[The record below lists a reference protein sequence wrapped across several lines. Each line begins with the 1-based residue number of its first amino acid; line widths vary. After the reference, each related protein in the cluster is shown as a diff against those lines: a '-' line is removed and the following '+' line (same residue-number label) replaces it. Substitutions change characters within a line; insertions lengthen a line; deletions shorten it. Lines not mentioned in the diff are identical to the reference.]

1 MKQRIVTALLAL
13 GLCVPLALPARAAA
27 TFNDIPA
34 SHWSYSYVQTAS
46 NNGWVNGVG
55 NGKYNPNG
63 NVTAAEWYTMALR
76 MAYGKDTIEN
86 VEVPANELYANKWY
100 AKTMEYA
107 IDELLFV
114 YSGGISGSTVGQV
127 MTDMESNISREK
139 MAASIWNILKD
150 YGYKAG
156 DLSNISIPDM
166 ETVNQGY
173 QYGVKVAYSTGILQG
188 VDSTGKFDP
197 KASMTRAQAATVLC
211 RLYDLLE
218 TLPDF
223 DGSAVA
229 PEIPDVPENPETPE
243 TPDVPETPE
252 TPETSEDTTTPAGN
266 YGPVGTVSDSIV
278 TLHYSTHAPTVDYWT
293 DAPQWIKDKTDKDAF
308 NALAQTLLD
317 PENAAATETID
328 RVSRNPYYNYAV
340 YEQWGDNDK
349 AYYVTGLFNILRNF
363 KFEQAV
369 WNPAV
374 ATGSNF
380 FIINHYYETRNER
393 DFEFLNKV
401 NDSMSDRE
409 VTIEALKMLQQYAT
423 YDSNANRGDIFG
435 STSLSGQIVE
445 MNCDAA
451 TLDLCRMLAQV
462 DIPVLKFGWADVPG
476 VGNHTTC
483 YAKLDGEWYV
493 VESTMALGYKG
504 NNIADYCI
512 RTPED
517 YFSNLMH
524 MSMEHNIIDIPGNS
538 VSTARYLVDVTGFGR
553 NS

>member
-1 MKQRIVTALLAL
+1 MYCIKKNIKRITAIALMMLAVL
-13 GLCVPLALPARAAA
+13 NFAKWSFADSTNFSDVP
-27 TFNDIPA
+27 T

-76 MAYGKDTIEN
+76 MAYGRDTLDS

-107 IDELLFV
+107 ISELLFV
-114 YSGGISGSTVGQV
+114 YSGGVTGSTVGQV

-150 YGYKAG
+150 YGYKTG
-156 DLSNISIPDM
+156 DLSTVSIPDM

-173 QYGVKVAYSTGILQG
+173 QYGVKVAYSTGIIQG

-223 DGSAVA
+223 DGSAAV
-229 PEIPDVPENPETPE
+229 
-243 TPDVPETPE
+243 TPDIPEAPETPE

-308 NALAQTLLD
+308 NCLAQTLLD
-317 PENAAATETID
+317 PENAVATETID
-328 RVSRNPYYNYAV
+328 RVNRNPYYNYAV

-349 AYYVTGLFNILRNF
+349 AYYVTGLFGVLRNF
-363 KFEQAV
+363 MFEQAV

-374 ATGSNF
+374 ATGSGF
-380 FIINHYYETRNER
+380 FTIDHCYENRNER

-409 VTIEALKMLQQYAT
+409 VAIEALKMLQQYAT
-423 YDSNANRGDIFG
+423 YDPNANRGSIFG
-435 STSLSGQIVE
+435 EDSLNGQIDE
-445 MNCDAA
+445 LNCDAA
-451 TLDLCRMLAQV
+451 TLDLCRMLVQV

-493 VESTMALGYKG
+493 VDAARAVCDWPVDDIIE
-504 NNIADYCI
+504 
-512 RTPED
+512 TPEV
-517 YFSNLMH
+517 YFTTKN
-524 MSMEHNIIDIPGNS
+524 MSMEHNIIDIPGNG

>member
-13 GLCVPLALPARAAA
+13 GLCAPLTLPARAAA

-55 NGKYNPNG
+55 SGKYNPNG

-76 MAYGKDTIEN
+76 MAYGKDTLDS

-107 IDELLFV
+107 ISELLFV
-114 YSGGISGSTVGQV
+114 YSGGVTGSTVGQV

-156 DLSNISIPDM
+156 DLSTVSIPDM
-166 ETVNQGY
+166 GTVNQGY

-223 DGSAVA
+223 DGT
-229 PEIPDVPENPETPE
+229 ITTPE

-252 TPETSEDTTTPAGN
+252 NPETPETPENPGETDTPTGN
-266 YGPVGTVSDSIV
+266 YGPVGTVSDFVV

-308 NALAQTLLD
+308 NCLAQTLLD
-317 PENAAATETID
+317 PENAVATETID

-340 YEQWGDNDK
+340 YENWEDNDK
-349 AYYVTGLFNILRNF
+349 FYYVTGLFNILRNF

-374 ATGSNF
+374 ATGSGF
-380 FIINHYYETRNER
+380 FTIDHCYENRNER

-409 VTIEALKMLQQYAT
+409 VAIEALKMLQQYSTYKAT
-423 YDSNANRGDIFG
+423 ANGGSIFS

-451 TLDLCRMLAQV
+451 TLDLCGMLVQV
-462 DIPVLKFGWADVPG
+462 DIPVLKFGWSDVPG
-476 VGNHTTC
+476 VGDHTTC

-512 RTPED
+512 YTPDD
-517 YFSNLMH
+517 YFTNLMH
-524 MSMEHNIIDIPGNS
+524 MSMEHNIIDVPGNK

>member
-13 GLCVPLALPARAAA
+13 GLCAPLTLPARAAA

-55 NGKYNPNG
+55 SGKYNPNG

-76 MAYGKDTIEN
+76 MAYGRDTLDS

-107 IDELLFV
+107 ISELLFV
-114 YSGGISGSTVGQV
+114 YSGGVTGSTVGQV

-156 DLSNISIPDM
+156 DLSAVSIPDM
-166 ETVNQGY
+166 GTVNQGY

-211 RLYDLLE
+211 RLHDLLE

-223 DGSAVA
+223 DGT
-229 PEIPDVPENPETPE
+229 ITTPE

-252 TPETSEDTTTPAGN
+252 NPETPETPENPGETDTPTGN
-266 YGPVGTVSDSIV
+266 YGPVGTVSDFVV
-278 TLHYSTHAPTVDYWT
+278 TLHSSTHAPTVDYWT
-293 DAPQWIKDKTDKDAF
+293 DAPQWIKDRTDKTAF
-308 NALAQTLLD
+308 NCLAQSLLD
-317 PENAAATETID
+317 PENAVATEFID
-328 RVSRNPYYNYAV
+328 RTSRNPYYNYAV
-340 YEQWGDNDK
+340 LDVAVEEDAASQELSRKQSSVPALPLWNQDFSFVNSYDLTDLQ
-349 AYYVTGLFNILRNF
+349 LFF
-363 KFEQAV
+363 
-369 WNPAV
+369 
-374 ATGSNF
+374 T
-380 FIINHYYETRNER
+380 INHVYETRNER

-409 VTIEALKMLQQYAT
+409 VAIEALKMLQQYAT
-423 YDSNANRGDIFG
+423 YSTGFG
-435 STSLSGQIVE
+435 SAGIFSEESLNGEIVTR
-445 MNCDAA
+445 NCDSA
-451 TLDLCRMLAQV
+451 TLDLMRLLVQV

-476 VGNHTTC
+476 VGDHTTC

-512 RTPED
+512 YTPDD
-517 YFSNLMH
+517 YFTNLMH
-524 MSMEHNIIDIPGNS
+524 MSMEHNIIDIPGNG

>member
-13 GLCVPLALPARAAA
+13 GLCAPLTLPARAAA

-76 MAYGKDTIEN
+76 MAYGRDTLDS

-107 IDELLFV
+107 ISELLFV
-114 YSGGISGSTVGQV
+114 YSGGVTGSTVGQV

-150 YGYKAG
+150 YGYKTG
-156 DLSNISIPDM
+156 DLSTVSIPDM

-173 QYGVKVAYSTGILQG
+173 QYGVKVAYSTGIIQG

-223 DGSAVA
+223 EGSAAV
-229 PEIPDVPENPETPE
+229 
-243 TPDVPETPE
+243 TPDIPEVPETPE
-252 TPETSEDTTTPAGN
+252 TPENPGETETPTGN
-266 YGPVGTVSDSIV
+266 YGPVGTVSDFVV

-308 NALAQTLLD
+308 NCLAQTLLD
-317 PENAAATETID
+317 PENAVATETID
-328 RVSRNPYYNYAV
+328 RVNRNPYYNYAV
-340 YEQWGDNDK
+340 YENWEDNDK
-349 AYYVTGLFNILRNF
+349 ARYVTGLFGVLRNF
-363 KFEQAV
+363 MFEQAV

-374 ATGSNF
+374 ATGSGF
-380 FIINHYYETRNER
+380 FTIDHCYENRNER

-409 VTIEALKMLQQYAT
+409 VAIEALKMLQQYSTYKAT
-423 YDSNANRGDIFG
+423 ANGGSIFS

-462 DIPVLKFGWADVPG
+462 DIPVLKFGYSDIPGLAD
-476 VGNHTTC
+476 HTSC
-483 YAKLDGEWYV
+483 YAKLDGEWYI
-493 VESTMALGYKG
+493 VEATFAVKGYDMSMW
-504 NNIADYCI
+504 IC
-512 RTPED
+512 TPEE
-517 YFSNLMH
+517 YFVGSLIG
-524 MSMEHNIIDIPGNS
+524 HNYIDIPGNG

>member
-13 GLCVPLALPARAAA
+13 GLCAPLTLPARAAA

-76 MAYGKDTIEN
+76 MAYGRDTLDS

-107 IDELLFV
+107 ISELLFV
-114 YSGGISGSTVGQV
+114 YSGGVTGSTVGQV

-156 DLSNISIPDM
+156 DLSTVSIPDM
-166 ETVNQGY
+166 GTVNQGY

-223 DGSAVA
+223 DGT
-229 PEIPDVPENPETPE
+229 ITTPE

-252 TPETSEDTTTPAGN
+252 NPETPETPENPGETDTPTGN
-266 YGPVGTVSDSIV
+266 YGPVGTVSDFVV

-308 NALAQTLLD
+308 NCLLRRFWIRKMQLQ
-317 PENAAATETID
+317 PRPSTE
-328 RVSRNPYYNYAV
+328 
-340 YEQWGDNDK
+340 
-349 AYYVTGLFNILRNF
+349 
-363 KFEQAV
+363 
-369 WNPAV
+369 
-374 ATGSNF
+374 
-380 FIINHYYETRNER
+380 
-393 DFEFLNKV
+393 
-401 NDSMSDRE
+401 
-409 VTIEALKMLQQYAT
+409 
-423 YDSNANRGDIFG
+423 
-435 STSLSGQIVE
+435 
-445 MNCDAA
+445 
-451 TLDLCRMLAQV
+451 
-462 DIPVLKFGWADVPG
+462 
-476 VGNHTTC
+476 
-483 YAKLDGEWYV
+483 
-493 VESTMALGYKG
+493 
-504 NNIADYCI
+504 
-512 RTPED
+512 
-517 YFSNLMH
+517 
-524 MSMEHNIIDIPGNS
+524 
-538 VSTARYLVDVTGFGR
+538 
-553 NS
+553 

>member
-13 GLCVPLALPARAAA
+13 GLCAPLALPARAAA
-27 TFNDIPA
+27 TFNDIPT
-34 SHWSYSYVQTAS
+34 SHWSYNYVQTAAQ
-46 NNGWVNGVG
+46 NGWVNGVG

-76 MAYGKDTIEN
+76 MAYGKDTLDS

-114 YSGGISGSTVGQV
+114 YSGGVTGSTVGQV

-156 DLSNISIPDM
+156 DLSAVSIPDM
-166 ETVNQGY
+166 GTVNQGY

-223 DGSAVA
+223 DGSAAV
-229 PEIPDVPENPETPE
+229 
-243 TPDVPETPE
+243 TPDIPEVPETPE

-266 YGPVGTVSDSIV
+266 YGPVGTVSDFVV
-278 TLHYSTHAPTVDYWT
+278 TLNYATHAPTVDYWA

-308 NALAQTLLD
+308 NCLAQTLLD
-317 PENAAATETID
+317 PENAVATETID
-328 RVSRNPYYNYAV
+328 RVNRNPYYNYAV
-340 YEQWGDNDK
+340 FEHWGDNDK
-349 AYYVTGLFNILRNF
+349 AYYVTGLSGIFQNVDAQ
-363 KFEQAV
+363 QAI
-369 WNPAV
+369 WNPGI
-374 ATGSNF
+374 ATGSRF
-380 FIINHYYETRNER
+380 FTISHCYSTRNER
-393 DFEFLNKV
+393 DFEFLAKV
-401 NDSMSDRE
+401 NDSISDRE
-409 VTIEALKMLQQYAT
+409 VAIEALKMLQQYGTYKAT
-423 YDSNANRGDIFG
+423 ANGGSIFSSKALG
-435 STSLSGQIVE
+435 GQIVE

-451 TLDLCRMLAQV
+451 TLDLCRMLVQV
-462 DIPVLKFGWADVPG
+462 DIPVLKFGWSDVPG
-476 VGNHTTC
+476 VGDHTTC

-512 RTPED
+512 YTPDD
-517 YFSNLMH
+517 YFTNLMH
-524 MSMEHNIIDIPGNS
+524 MSMEHNIIDVPGNG

>member
-13 GLCVPLALPARAAA
+13 GLCAPLTLPARAAA

-55 NGKYNPNG
+55 SGKYNPNG

-76 MAYGKDTIEN
+76 MAYGRDTLDS

-100 AKTMEYA
+100 AKTMAYA

-114 YSGGISGSTVGQV
+114 YSGGVSGSTVGQV

-156 DLSNISIPDM
+156 DLSTVSIPDM
-166 ETVNQGY
+166 GTVNQGY

-223 DGSAVA
+223 DGT
-229 PEIPDVPENPETPE
+229 ITTPE

-252 TPETSEDTTTPAGN
+252 NPETPETPENPGETETPTGN
-266 YGPVGTVSDSIV
+266 YGPVGTVSDFVV

-308 NALAQTLLD
+308 NCLAQTLLD
-317 PENAAATETID
+317 PENAVATETID

-349 AYYVTGLFNILRNF
+349 ARYVSGLFNTLRNF
-363 KFEQAV
+363 MFEQAV

-374 ATGSNF
+374 STGSKF
-380 FIINHYYETRNER
+380 YTINHYCETRNER

-409 VTIEALKMLQQYAT
+409 VAIEALKMLQQYAT
-423 YDSNANRGDIFG
+423 YGPKSGGSIF
-435 STSLSGQIVE
+435 SSESLSGQIAE
-445 MNCDAA
+445 MKCDAA
-451 TLDLCRMLAQV
+451 TADLARMLVQV
-462 DIPVLKFGWADVPG
+462 DIPVLKFGYSDIPGLAD
-476 VGNHTTC
+476 HTSC
-483 YAKLDGEWYV
+483 YAKLDGEWYI
-493 VESTMALGYKG
+493 VEATFAVK
-504 NNIADYCI
+504 DYDMSMWIC
-512 RTPED
+512 TPEE
-517 YFSNLMH
+517 YFVGPLIG
-524 MSMEHNIIDIPGNS
+524 HNYIDIPGNS

>member
-13 GLCVPLALPARAAA
+13 GFCAPLALPARAAA

-76 MAYGKDTIEN
+76 MAYGRDTLDS

-107 IDELLFV
+107 ISELLFV
-114 YSGGISGSTVGQV
+114 YSGGVTGSTVGQV

-156 DLSNISIPDM
+156 DLSTVSIPDM

-173 QYGVKVAYSTGILQG
+173 QYGVKVAYSTGIIQG

-308 NALAQTLLD
+308 NCLAQTLLD
-317 PENAAATETID
+317 PENAVATETID
-328 RVSRNPYYNYAV
+328 RVNRNPYYNYAV

-349 AYYVTGLFNILRNF
+349 AYYVTGLFGVLQNF
-363 KFEQAV
+363 TFEQTI

-374 ATGSNF
+374 ATGSSF
-380 FIINHYYETRNER
+380 FVIDHCYETRNER

-409 VTIEALKMLQQYAT
+409 VAIEALKMLQQYAT
-423 YDSNANRGDIFG
+423 YDPNANRGSIFG
-435 STSLSGQIVE
+435 EDSLNGQIDE
-445 MNCDAA
+445 LNCDAA
-451 TLDLCRMLAQV
+451 TLDLCRMLVQV
-462 DIPVLKFGWADVPG
+462 DIPVLKFGYSDIPGLAD
-476 VGNHTTC
+476 HTSC
-483 YAKLDGEWYV
+483 YAKLDGEWYI
-493 VESTMALGYKG
+493 VEATFAVKGYDMSMW
-504 NNIADYCI
+504 IC
-512 RTPED
+512 TPEE
-517 YFSNLMH
+517 YFVGPLIG
-524 MSMEHNIIDIPGNS
+524 HNYIDIPGNG

>member
-1 MKQRIVTALLAL
+1 MYCIKKNIKRITAIALMMLAVL
-13 GLCVPLALPARAAA
+13 NFAKWSFADSTNFSDVP
-27 TFNDIPA
+27 T

-76 MAYGKDTIEN
+76 MAYGRDTLDS

-107 IDELLFV
+107 ISELLFV
-114 YSGGISGSTVGQV
+114 YSGGVTGSTVGQV

-156 DLSNISIPDM
+156 DLSAVSIPDM
-166 ETVNQGY
+166 GTVNQGY

-223 DGSAVA
+223 DGT
-229 PEIPDVPENPETPE
+229 ITTPE

-252 TPETSEDTTTPAGN
+252 NPETPETPENPGETDTPTGN
-266 YGPVGTVSDSIV
+266 YGPVGTVSDFVV

-308 NALAQTLLD
+308 NCLAQTLLD
-317 PENAAATETID
+317 PENAVATETID
-328 RVSRNPYYNYAV
+328 RVNRNPYYNYAV

-349 AYYVTGLFNILRNF
+349 AYYVTGLFGVLRNF
-363 KFEQAV
+363 MFEQAV

-374 ATGSNF
+374 ATGSGF
-380 FIINHYYETRNER
+380 FTIDHCYENRNER

-409 VTIEALKMLQQYAT
+409 VAIEALKMLQQYAT
-423 YDSNANRGDIFG
+423 YDPNANRGSIFG
-435 STSLSGQIVE
+435 EDSLNGQIDE
-445 MNCDAA
+445 LNCDAA

-462 DIPVLKFGWADVPG
+462 DIPVLKFGYSDIPGLAD
-476 VGNHTTC
+476 HTSC
-483 YAKLDGEWYV
+483 YAKLDGEWYI
-493 VESTMALGYKG
+493 VEATFAVKGYDMSMW
-504 NNIADYCI
+504 IC
-512 RTPED
+512 TPEE
-517 YFSNLMH
+517 YFVGPLIG
-524 MSMEHNIIDIPGNS
+524 HNYIDIPGNG

>member
-13 GLCVPLALPARAAA
+13 GLCAPLALPARAAA

-55 NGKYNPNG
+55 SGKYNPNG

-76 MAYGKDTIEN
+76 MAYGRDTLDSI
-86 VEVPANELYANKWY
+86 EVPANELYANKWY

-107 IDELLFV
+107 ISELLFV
-114 YSGGISGSTVGQV
+114 YSGGVTGSTVGQV

-156 DLSNISIPDM
+156 DLSAVSIPDM
-166 ETVNQGY
+166 GTVNQGY
-173 QYGVKVAYSTGILQG
+173 QYGVKVAYSTGIIQG

-243 TPDVPETPE
+243 TPENPGETETP
-252 TPETSEDTTTPAGN
+252 TGN
-266 YGPVGTVSDSIV
+266 YGPVGTVSDFVV

-308 NALAQTLLD
+308 NCLAQTLLD
-317 PENAAATETID
+317 PENAVATETID
-328 RVSRNPYYNYAV
+328 RVNRNPYYNYAV
-340 YEQWGDNDK
+340 YENWEDNDK
-349 AYYVTGLFNILRNF
+349 ARYVTGLFGVLRNF
-363 KFEQAV
+363 MFEQAV

-374 ATGSNF
+374 ATGSGF
-380 FIINHYYETRNER
+380 FTIDHCYENRNER

-409 VTIEALKMLQQYAT
+409 VAIEALKMLQQYSTYKAT
-423 YDSNANRGDIFG
+423 ANGGSIF
-435 STSLSGQIVE
+435 SSKALSGQIVE

-451 TLDLCRMLAQV
+451 TLDLCRMLVQV

-512 RTPED
+512 RTPDD
-517 YFSNLMH
+517 YFTNLMH
-524 MSMEHNIIDIPGNS
+524 MSMEHNIIDIPDNS
-538 VSTARYLVDVTGFGR
+538 VSVARYLVDVTGFGR

>member
-13 GLCVPLALPARAAA
+13 GLCAPLTLPARAAA

-55 NGKYNPNG
+55 SGKYNPNG

-76 MAYGKDTIEN
+76 MAYGRDTLDS

-107 IDELLFV
+107 ISELLFV
-114 YSGGISGSTVGQV
+114 YSGGVTGSTVGQV

-156 DLSNISIPDM
+156 DLSAVSIPDM
-166 ETVNQGY
+166 GTVNQGY

-223 DGSAVA
+223 DGT
-229 PEIPDVPENPETPE
+229 ITTPE

-252 TPETSEDTTTPAGN
+252 NPETPETPENPGETDTPTGN
-266 YGPVGTVSDSIV
+266 YGPVGTVSDFVV
-278 TLHYSTHAPTVDYWT
+278 TLHSSTHAPTVDYWT
-293 DAPQWIKDKTDKDAF
+293 DAPQWIKDRTDKTAF
-308 NALAQTLLD
+308 NCLAQSLLD
-317 PENAAATETID
+317 PENAVATEFID
-328 RVSRNPYYNYAV
+328 RTSRNPYYNYAV
-340 YEQWGDNDK
+340 LDVAVEEDAASQELSRKQSYVSALPLWNQDFSFVN
-349 AYYVTGLFNILRNF
+349 YYDLTDLQLFF
-363 KFEQAV
+363 
-369 WNPAV
+369 
-374 ATGSNF
+374 T
-380 FIINHYYETRNER
+380 INHVYETRNER

-409 VTIEALKMLQQYAT
+409 VAIEALKMLQQYAT
-423 YDSNANRGDIFG
+423 YSTGFG
-435 STSLSGQIVE
+435 SAGIFSEESLNGEIVTR
-445 MNCDAA
+445 NCDSA
-451 TLDLCRMLAQV
+451 TLDLMRLLVQV

-476 VGNHTTC
+476 VGDHTTC

-512 RTPED
+512 YTPDD
-517 YFSNLMH
+517 YFTNLMH
-524 MSMEHNIIDIPGNS
+524 MSMEHNIIDIPGNG

>member
-13 GLCVPLALPARAAA
+13 GLCAPLTLPARAAA

-55 NGKYNPNG
+55 SGKYNPNG

-76 MAYGKDTIEN
+76 MAYGRDTLDS

-100 AKTMEYA
+100 AKTMTYA
-107 IDELLFV
+107 IDEMLFV
-114 YSGGISGSTVGQV
+114 YSGGVTGSTVGQV

-156 DLSNISIPDM
+156 DFSNISIPDM
-166 ETVNQGY
+166 GTVNQGY

-197 KASMTRAQAATVLC
+197 QASMTRAQAATVLC

-223 DGSAVA
+223 DGSAA
-229 PEIPDVPENPETPE
+229 ITPEIPDVPD

-252 TPETSEDTTTPAGN
+252 TPETSENTTTPAGN
-266 YGPVGTVSDSIV
+266 YGPVGTVSDFVV

-308 NALAQTLLD
+308 NCLAQTLLD
-317 PENAAATETID
+317 PENAVATETID

-340 YEQWGDNDK
+340 YENWEDNDK
-349 AYYVTGLFNILRNF
+349 FYYVTGLFSILRNF

-374 ATGSNF
+374 ATGSGF
-380 FIINHYYETRNER
+380 FTINHYYEARNER

-409 VTIEALKMLQQYAT
+409 VAIEALKMLQKYAT
-423 YDSNANRGDIFG
+423 YDPNANRGDIFG
-435 STSLSGQIVE
+435 STSLSGNIVE

-451 TLDLCRMLAQV
+451 SGNLARMLAQV

-493 VESTMALGYKG
+493 VDASRAVCDWPVDDIIE
-504 NNIADYCI
+504 
-512 RTPED
+512 TPEV
-517 YFSNLMH
+517 YFTTKN
-524 MSMEHNIIDIPGNS
+524 MSMEHNIIDIPGNK